1 MQVATR
7 VHSSHY
13 ELRHGPGAG
22 TPWRTRVLS
31 RRWMGAVVL
40 LGSLVVV
47 VGMRDQLPA
56 LVRALIGIDRVSLVL
71 VSAIIGLTFVGGAV
85 TLRGIATVPIPLRV
99 TVCQQMAGS
108 FAGRISPVG
117 AGGWW
122 LDARFLQ
129 GFGMSRRA
137 ATTAAVAKATLSA
150 VMHVAIVV
158 VLWVPKISTPSWAFG
173 AFAALLAAV
182 TIWCRWQIPNTVDVI
197 RHRMIAVCRP
207 LAVMPC
213 LAMATVICAQ
223 AIALWVALRGAGI
236 DVPYV
241 QVLAVYTAASSLVGA
256 IPIPGGIGSSEAAI
270 IGGLAM
276 YGAPVPAVTAGVLAY
291 RCSGYLWSFGPG
303 AVALW
308 WCRMTRRV

>member
-7 VHSSHY
+7 TQSSCDEVHLGPRAGAP
-13 ELRHGPGAG
+13 LRV
-22 TPWRTRVLS
+22 RVLS

-40 LGSLVVV
+40 LGSIVAVAT
-47 VGMRDQLPA
+47 MHDQVPA
-56 LVRALIGIDRVSLVL
+56 LLQALASIDRFSLVL
-71 VSAIIGLTFVGGAV
+71 VSAIIGLTFVGGAFM
-85 TLRGIATVPIPLRV
+85 LRGIATVPIPIGV

-150 VMHVAIVV
+150 VMHIALVVA
-158 VLWVPKISTPSWAFG
+158 LWVPKMSPSWVLG
-173 AFAALLAAV
+173 AAATVLAAAF
-182 TIWCRWQIPNTVDVI
+182 IWCRWRTPVTVDVA
-197 RHRMIAVCRP
+197 RQRMAAVCQQ

-213 LAMATVICAQ
+213 VAMIAVISAQ
-223 AIALWVALRGAGI
+223 AAALWVALRGAGI
-236 DVPYV
+236 DLPYA

-303 AVALW
+303 AIALW
-308 WCRMTRRV
+308 WCRTTRRV